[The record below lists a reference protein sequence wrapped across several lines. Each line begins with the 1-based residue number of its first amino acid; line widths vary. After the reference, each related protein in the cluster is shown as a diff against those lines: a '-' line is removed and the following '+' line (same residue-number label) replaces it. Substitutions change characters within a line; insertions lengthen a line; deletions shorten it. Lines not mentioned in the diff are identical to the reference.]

1 MGSPPRVRGNHAS
14 AGCPAFAGGIT
25 PACAGKTSSD
35 RWRCCSWWDHP
46 RVCGENSGPVQC
58 VTDHQGSPRV
68 CGENPDVGALQGLC
82 EGSPPRVRGKPSG
95 PACPRF
101 YSGIT
106 PACAGKTI
114 LLISSRVIPRD
125 HPRVCGENPSPLKR
139 RNALKGSPPRVRGK
153 PATKVL
159 PYYRPGITPAC
170 VGKT

>member
-1 MGSPPRVRGNHAS
+1 MCGENMRPQVVQLSQVGSPPRVRGKLPQIVGGVAH
-14 AGCPAFAGGIT
+14 GGIT
-25 PACAGKTSSD
+25 PACAGKTPARFNASQTTK
-35 RWRCCSWWDHP
+35 DH
-46 RVCGENSGPVQC
+46 
-58 VTDHQGSPRV
+58 PRV

-170 VGKT
+170 AGKT